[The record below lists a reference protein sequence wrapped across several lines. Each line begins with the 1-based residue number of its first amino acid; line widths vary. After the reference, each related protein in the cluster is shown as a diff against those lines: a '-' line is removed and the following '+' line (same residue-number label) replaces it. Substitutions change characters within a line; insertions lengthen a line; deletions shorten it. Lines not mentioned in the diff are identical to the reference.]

1 MMSDRDEFRISV
13 EERDRLVSEEVE
25 DFPVDNPKYTTYL
38 LRPAVNLSQ
47 SNRPKV
53 VGQMSDIIEEFRQKH
68 PDGTFEDWVTYYE
81 TEYDG
86 DDRLEEATDI
96 AYPMVEKMRQA
107 FEQIDEEMT
116 HDFLRDLVLFKTYEG
131 FDIQEAVL
139 RKLGEL
145 YDEDV
150 TRATAADE
158 SKGIDGYI
166 GEQPVQI
173 KPTTYPDDLQEG
185 IDVPIVTYDENKS
198 NKAMRVDA
206 SELTDEIGVEPVDG
220 GDSR

>member
-1 MMSDRDEFRISV
+1 MSDEDEFRIS
-13 EERDRLVSEEVE
+13 EGERDRLVAEEVE
-25 DFPVDNPKYTTYL
+25 EFPVDNPKYTTYL

-47 SNRPKV
+47 SNRPRV

-68 PDGTFEDWVTYYE
+68 PDGTFEDWVNYYK

-86 DDRLEEATDI
+86 DERLEEATEI
-96 AYPMVEKMRQA
+96 AYPMVEKMRDA

-131 FDIQEAVL
+131 FDIQEAIL
-139 RKLGEL
+139 RKLGEM
-145 YDEDV
+145 YDKEI
-150 TRATAADE
+150 TRATAEAE
-158 SKGIDGYI
+158 SKGIDGYV
-166 GEQPVQI
+166 GDQPVQI

-198 NKAMRVDA
+198 NKAMTVNA
-206 SELTDEIGVEPVDG
+206 SELTEEMERESGG
-220 GDSR
+220 GDN

>member
-1 MMSDRDEFRISV
+1 M

-68 PDGTFEDWVTYYE
+68 PDGTFEDWVTYYK

-145 YDEDV
+145 YDEDA

-206 SELTDEIGVEPVDG
+206 SEVTDEIGVEPVYG

>member
-1 MMSDRDEFRISV
+1 MSDEYEFRISE
-13 EERDRLVSEEVE
+13 EERDRLVAEAVEE
-25 DFPVDNPKYTTYL
+25 FPVDNPKYTTYL

-47 SNRPKV
+47 SNRPRV

-68 PDGTFEDWVTYYE
+68 PDGTFEDWVNYYE

-86 DDRLEEATDI
+86 DERLEEATEI
-96 AYPMVEKMRQA
+96 AYPMVEKMRDA

-131 FDIQEAVL
+131 FDIQEAIL
-139 RKLGEL
+139 RKLGEM
-145 YDEDV
+145 YDTEI
-150 TRATAADE
+150 TRATAEDE
-158 SKGIDGYI
+158 SKGIDGYV
-166 GEQPVQI
+166 GDQPVQI

-198 NKAMRVDA
+198 NKAMTVNA
-206 SELTDEIGVEPVDG
+206 SELTEAMEGESGDG
-220 GDSR
+220 DD

>member
-1 MMSDRDEFRISV
+1 MSGEDEFRIS
-13 EERDRLVSEEVE
+13 EDERDRLVAEEVE
-25 DFPVDNPKYTTYL
+25 GFPVDNPKYTTYL

-68 PDGTFEDWVTYYE
+68 PDGTFEDWVNYYKE
-81 TEYDG
+81 EYDG
-86 DDRLEEATDI
+86 DDRLAEATEI
-96 AYPMVEKMRQA
+96 AYPMVEKMRAA
-107 FEQIDEEMT
+107 FEQINEDMT

-131 FDIQEAVL
+131 FDVQETVL
-139 RKLGEL
+139 RKLGEM

-150 TRATAADE
+150 TRATAEDE

-166 GEQPVQI
+166 GDQPVQI
-173 KPTTYPDDLQEG
+173 KPVTYPDDLQEG

-198 NKAMRVDA
+198 NKAMTVNA
-206 SELTDEIGVEPVDG
+206 SELSEEMYSESGDED
-220 GDSR
+220 D